1 MYYTILLFLFSY
13 KLVNDKIEESKNVQ
27 TADVIRKMNWEE
39 KHKFDLAKEWRDNL
53 IATSITSQSQLEGTL
68 DYIIFLFIIIIYMS
82 LGRTI
87 SGFVRRTVLEQDF
100 VMILHSQQQLDC
112 VKLLPTQYR
121 ILRMDSTVNLMH
133 VSSKKRKYPRILP
146 QFMQLKDL
154 REIGNNVEIINSFLT

>member
-1 MYYTILLFLFSY
+1 LYYTILLFVFSY
-13 KLVNDKIEESKNVQ
+13 ELVNDKIEESKNVP

-53 IATSITSQSQLEGTL
+53 IATSITSQSQLEGTF

-112 VKLLPTQYR
+112 V
-121 ILRMDSTVNLMH
+121 
-133 VSSKKRKYPRILP
+133 
-146 QFMQLKDL
+146 
-154 REIGNNVEIINSFLT
+154 